1 MFQPVRVLLI
11 ATVLAA
17 VLAAC
22 KSSPAPEPARDE
34 GTKPLPRSQEI
45 DNEPLIAWMRGAV
58 EENPGSAV
66 RIRLVNVLYKRGQ
79 ARGNMADFV
88 DAARY
93 ATWLAENHPDAS
105 ILKLRARANLSLHR
119 FDAAEKDLLAA
130 RKHPDRHAAE
140 TELLLADVDLSYGRY
155 DQARATLR
163 RLAETSPDAAVY
175 ANLANLEYQLGNAGE
190 ADRLFDES
198 ARRIPPGNTGWTAW
212 LETQRGIRHLESG
225 EFEKARARY
234 EKALAA
240 DPMSYLA
247 REHMAEIQAL
257 LGDADDAVRRYEEVI
272 AQTGGGEFLSAL
284 AGLLR
289 DRPGQEARA
298 KELVEKARVAFEA
311 DLVAYPEATWQH
323 YGDFLVEHALDLPR
337 ARDLLAKNAEARPN
351 ASSWIALAEAELAAG
366 EAKAAKA
373 TIAKALATPVRIAPL
388 YWTAAAVEEANG
400 DPAAAATFRERARAL
415 NPRIEELAGDAAVA
429 TAER

>member
-1 MFQPVRVLLI
+1 MLRIVRLVVI
-11 ATVLAA
+11 AAA
-17 VLAAC
+17 LFAGASGC
-22 KSSPAPEPARDE
+22 KSSSAPEPAAGKGAEPHARTPD
-34 GTKPLPRSQEI
+34 I
-45 DNEPLIAWMRGAV
+45 DNGPLIAWMRGTV

-79 ARGNMADFV
+79 ARGSMADFV

-93 ATWLAENHPDAS
+93 ATWLAENHPDAP

-119 FDAAEKDLLAA
+119 FDAAERDLLAA

-140 TELLLADVDLSYGRY
+140 TELLLADVDLSRGRY
-155 DQARATLR
+155 DQARETLR

-175 ANLANLEYQLGNAGE
+175 ANLANLEYGLGNAAE

-198 ARRIPPGNTGWTAW
+198 ARRIPPGNSGWIAW

-240 DPMSYLA
+240 DAKSYLA

-257 LGDADDAVRRYEEVI
+257 LGDVDDAVRRYEEVI

-284 AGLLR
+284 AGLLQ

-311 DLVAYPEATWQH
+311 DLAAYPEATWQH
-323 YGDFLVEHALDLPR
+323 YGEFLVEHGLDLPK

-351 ASSWIALAEAELAAG
+351 AGSWIALAEAELAAG
-366 EAKAAKA
+366 DAKAAKS

-388 YWTAAAVEEANG
+388 FWTAAAIEDANG
-400 DPAAAATFRERARAL
+400 DAAAAATFRARARAL
-415 NPRIEELAGDAAVA
+415 NPRIEELAGDPDVA
-429 TAER
+429 TAVR